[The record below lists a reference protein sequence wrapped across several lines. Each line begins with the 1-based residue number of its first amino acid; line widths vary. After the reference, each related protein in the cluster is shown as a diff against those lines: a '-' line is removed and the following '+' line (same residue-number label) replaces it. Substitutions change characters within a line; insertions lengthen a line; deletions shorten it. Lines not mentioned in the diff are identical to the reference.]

1 MPIVSNSL
9 ITDRVTPQPPGVT
22 QNDALA
28 YVSWPDTNAQ
38 ESKSDTRTIT
48 EKCSD
53 IEEQLRGVRSDIRTI
68 RDGMSELF
76 RLFQG
81 QSEHYVVHRDLHPED
96 YYAAQQ
102 IAGSRTSQFGPDRIF
117 AVTPPVIPSNIF
129 DGTR

>member
-9 ITDRVTPQPPGVT
+9 ITDRVTPQPPGGT

-68 RDGMSELF
+68 RDGMAELF
-76 RLFQG
+76 QLFQR
-81 QSEHYVVHRDLHPED
+81 QSEHHAENRAPRLED
-96 YYAAQQ
+96 YYNRA
-102 IAGSRTSQFGPDRIF
+102 RPDHVSS
-117 AVTPPVIPSNIF
+117 VTPPVIPSNIF